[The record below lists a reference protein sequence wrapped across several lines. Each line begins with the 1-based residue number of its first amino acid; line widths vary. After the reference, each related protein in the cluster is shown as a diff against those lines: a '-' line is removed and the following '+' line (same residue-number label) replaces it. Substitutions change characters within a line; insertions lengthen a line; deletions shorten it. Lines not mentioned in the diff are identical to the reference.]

1 MLLGIENKKDSV
13 MEQIIGMLILL
24 VVIIALIA
32 WAMVSSHRETL
43 AETYARGYHQ
53 GVKDTINEYHTNAD
67 KE

>member
-1 MLLGIENKKDSV
+1 

-32 WAMVSSHRETL
+32 WAMVSNHRETL
-43 AETYARGYHQ
+43 AETYARGYRQ
-53 GVKDTINEYHTNAD
+53 GVTDTINEYHKNAN